1 MGEWLELQFANP
13 EFHVGFLILIIAAM
27 IALLSKGADILVDEA
42 IVLSTR
48 WGVPKVMIGATIV
61 SLGTTLPEAA
71 VSVFAAIK
79 GVSELAL
86 GNAVGSIIC
95 NSGLILGTAAL
106 IRPLPLDR
114 SIVNRHGWI
123 QLSAG
128 LLLILGCLP
137 YRSFGTVFETGGKF
151 PQAIGF
157 VFVVLLALYLWLSVY
172 WTRGIEEGEDDDI
185 GEQTQNNVIMPLVK
199 LFLGVAMVIISS
211 QILIPAAQETAKRF
225 GVPPSIIAATL
236 VAFGTSLPELVTA
249 VTASLKK
256 QGELAV
262 GNVIGANILNVLF
275 VVGVSA
281 AVTPGGLTAEAFFFR
296 ILFPVML
303 GVFVVFRVG
312 AFISEKEFKRSFGV
326 VLILIY
332 IAVTI
337 LSYKLSGT

>member
-1 MGEWLELQFANP
+1 MVEWLELQFANP

-42 IVLSTR
+42 IILSTR

-137 YRSFGTVFETGGKF
+137 YRSLGTVFETGGKF

>member
-1 MGEWLELQFANP
+1 MGEWLELQFSNP

-27 IALLSKGADILVDEA
+27 IFVLSKGADILVDEA
-42 IVLSTR
+42 IALSTR

-137 YRSFGTVFETGGKF
+137 YRSLGTVFETGGRF
-151 PQAIGF
+151 PQTIGF

-172 WTRGIEEGEDDDI
+172 WTRGIEEGDDDI
-185 GEQTQNNVIMPLVK
+185 SEQKQNNVIMPLVK
-199 LFLGVAMVIISS
+199 LFFGVAMVIISS

-225 GVPPSIIAATL
+225 GVPSSIIAATL

-281 AVTPGGLTAEAFFFR
+281 AVTPGGLTAETFFFR
-296 ILFPVML
+296 MLFPVML

-312 AFISEKEFKRSFGV
+312 AFISEKEFKRPFGV
-326 VLILIY
+326 LLILIY
-332 IAVTI
+332 VAVTI
-337 LSYKLSGT
+337 LSYRLSGA

>member
-1 MGEWLELQFANP
+1 MVEWLELQFANP

-137 YRSFGTVFETGGKF
+137 YRSLGTVFETGGKF